1 MRKKAGRVPTAT
13 GDGKS
18 KLTGRA
24 NEAAPQGR
32 AGTPGPNPP
41 LRGPS
46 RGQAPASTSETAD
59 VFRQR
64 TKVNELKRNCDQPVR
79 FYRAGVNGSR
89 AAQTP
94 KARNDLKVPA
104 LVSTNIIVCGS
115 CDRNVTRRIGLK
127 TRTCRKEDGDG
138 GRTLLRGLFRSVW
151 GTNDGTK
158 RDCESCELDQARLS
172 ARELTIVRRSI
183 PLTQGLVKEA
193 A

>member
-1 MRKKAGRVPTAT
+1 MASCSLAFSRTWAEYLRSEKIRRLVAPNKKKPRNADTQPGLETQT
-13 GDGKS
+13 K
-18 KLTGRA
+18 K
-24 NEAAPQGR
+24 PQG
-32 AGTPGPNPP
+32 GQH
-41 LRGPS
+41 RGFFY
-46 RGQAPASTSETAD
+46 AA
-59 VFRQR
+59 
-64 TKVNELKRNCDQPVR
+64 PVR

-127 TRTCRKEDGDG
+127 TWTCRKEDGDG